1 MPQLVILVQSL
12 LLIFVFPYDT
22 PKELLLRGDEEK
34 AREVL
39 RVNYSL

>member
-1 MPQLVILVQSL
+1 MLVQSL

-22 PKELLLRGDEEK
+22 PKYLLLKGDEAK

-39 RVNYSL
+39 RVIYK